1 MAQNFSEW
9 STFYSKGEDI
19 YSLLSLERCVTG
31 YTQEQIYMRQKRSYI
46 LGKYAEHLNLNT
58 NLAHLTTSEEVNHY
72 VNQCHMNSI
81 NQDETQIKMQQNTID
96 VQKDELKQ
104 QADTIKMQAGQLKQ
118 NKTQL
123 KQQKDELKQQ
133 ADQLAEKDRI
143 IMARTNLNKRLID
156 TLIIY
161 KHKQPDGPT
170 YDYQEIKA
178 RKQKLHAE
186 FKRLS
191 KLMKLG

>member
-1 MAQNFSEW
+1 MSFPDEGQFITIAYQLIDKLSHRPQIQSTEFTKIYRLQNYVFGR
-9 STFYSKGEDI
+9 Y
-19 YSLLSLERCVTG
+19 V
-31 YTQEQIYMRQKRSYI
+31 
-46 LGKYAEHLNLNT
+46 EHFDFD
-58 NLAHLTTSEEVNHY
+58 LATIHRLTTTSQIDNY

-81 NQDETQIKMQQNTID
+81 NQDETQIKMHQNTID

-104 QADTIKMQAGQLKQ
+104 QADIIKMQAGQLKQ